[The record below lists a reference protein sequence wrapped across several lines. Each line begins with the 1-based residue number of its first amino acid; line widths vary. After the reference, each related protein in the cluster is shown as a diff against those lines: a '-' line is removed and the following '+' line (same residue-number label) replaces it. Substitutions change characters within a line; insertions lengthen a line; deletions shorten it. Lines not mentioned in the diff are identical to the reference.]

1 MKPLVPV
8 TITISGEDGG
18 LTITMSPH
26 SSISEYIEIFKVMLM
41 YQGFHPATILEYL
54 DFDDCI
60 FDEEEQP

>member
-1 MKPLVPV
+1 
-8 TITISGEDGG
+8 
-18 LTITMSPH
+18 MSPH
-26 SSISEYIEIFKVMLM
+26 SSISDYIEIFKVMLM